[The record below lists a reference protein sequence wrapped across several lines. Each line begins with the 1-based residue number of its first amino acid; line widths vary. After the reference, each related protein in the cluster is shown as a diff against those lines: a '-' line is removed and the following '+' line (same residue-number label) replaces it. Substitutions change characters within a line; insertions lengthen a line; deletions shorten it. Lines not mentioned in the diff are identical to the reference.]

1 MPNLLNRPRMMR
13 YLNLTYIWW
22 SCHLLQHITSKICLW
37 PNPRR
42 GGSHT
47 HNIFS
52 SRSILFHVREFADSA
67 VTGCAMNNT
76 LKKKKIFIKTQT
88 MANKFKTQYL
98 HHCTNYY
105 YVFLG
110 RLQNLNF
117 KFENF
122 KHIFL

>member
-1 MPNLLNRPRMMR
+1 
-13 YLNLTYIWW
+13 
-22 SCHLLQHITSKICLW
+22 
-37 PNPRR
+37 
-42 GGSHT
+42 
-47 HNIFS
+47 
-52 SRSILFHVREFADSA
+52 
-67 VTGCAMNNT
+67 
-76 LKKKKIFIKTQT
+76 

-122 KHIFL
+122 KHIFLWQDDFKSKNC